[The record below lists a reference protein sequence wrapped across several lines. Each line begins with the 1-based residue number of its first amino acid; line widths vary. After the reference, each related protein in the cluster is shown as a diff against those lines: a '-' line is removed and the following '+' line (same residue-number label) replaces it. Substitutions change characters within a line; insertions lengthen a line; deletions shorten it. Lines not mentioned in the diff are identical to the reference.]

1 MIERSKDFEAMSAFI
16 QSIEEGE
23 FLSDISDEA
32 RRVLVVL
39 AKCACSMHC
48 RGRTEDVCEKLLPIF
63 AEEQA
68 IGEAYLTTLKW
79 YLGDGS

>member
-1 MIERSKDFEAMSAFI
+1 MIERSKDYEAMSAFI
-16 QSIEEGE
+16 QSIEDGE

-32 RRVLVVL
+32 RQVFVAF

-48 RGRTEDVCEKLLPIF
+48 RGRTEEVCEKLLPVF
-63 AEEQA
+63 AEELA
-68 IGEAYLTTLKW
+68 IGEAYLDTLKW

>member
-1 MIERSKDFEAMSAFI
+1 MIEPSKDFEAMSTFI

-32 RRVLVVL
+32 RRVLVML

-68 IGEAYLTTLKW
+68 IGEAYVTTLKW
-79 YLGDGS
+79 YLREGS